1 MLETLHIRDFAIVTS
16 LELAL
21 EPGVTV
27 LTGETGAGKSILID
41 ALALALGGRADVGVI
56 RHGAERA
63 EVAAGF
69 AIKPSSDAARWLKA
83 HDLDADGECLLRRV
97 VESERSSKGF
107 INGRPVPIQ
116 MLRELGEHLV
126 DIHGQHEHQS
136 LLRRDAQREILDD
149 YAGLTAAVAVL
160 GDHYESLQALESR
173 RAALLQR
180 AGDRGARVE
189 LLRYQVQ
196 ELDTLN
202 LTRQEIPE
210 LEAEHARLA
219 HGAELVDGVHAA
231 VQALDD
237 DESAA
242 VLGQVARLQSRIE
255 ALTHIDER
263 LSEVGM
269 LLNEAGIQLDEATR
283 RLRHYLDA
291 LEPDPERL
299 QFVEN
304 RIGAIHELARKH
316 RVRAEELPEVL
327 ERLRTEL
334 NDVEDYDANLARLD
348 QDLADTRATYTA
360 AAREVSAKR
369 TAAAQKLAR
378 EVSKH
383 MQELGMPGGRFEIA
397 LNALPAGELSPQGL
411 ERVEFL
417 VSANA
422 GQPVKPLA
430 KVASGGELSRISLA
444 LQVVMARLGR
454 IPTLIFD
461 EVDVGVGGRVAEI
474 VGLQLRALG
483 KSRQVLCI
491 THLPQVAALGEHHL
505 RAAKQSRKGGATA
518 ATVEHLRDNERVLE
532 IARMLGGIEISKT
545 TIAHAEDMLNRA
557 TA

>member
-1 MLETLHIRDFAIVTS
+1 MIESLHVRDFAIVTS
-16 LELAL
+16 LELAF
-21 EPGVTV
+21 EPGLTV
-27 LTGETGAGKSILID
+27 VTGETGAGKSILID
-41 ALALALGGRADVGVI
+41 ALAIALGGRADAGVI
-56 RHGAERA
+56 RHGAARA
-63 EVAAGF
+63 EVSAGF
-69 AIKPSSDAARWLKA
+69 AIKANSDAARWLKE
-83 HDLDADGECLLRRV
+83 HDLDSDGDCLLRRV
-97 VESERSSKGF
+97 IENERGSKGF

-149 YAGLTAAVAVL
+149 YAGLGSAVAAL
-160 GDHYESLQALESR
+160 NDHYDALKALDDR
-173 RAALLQR
+173 RQALLQQ

-196 ELDTLN
+196 ELDALN
-202 LTRQEIPE
+202 LTREEIPG

-219 HGAELVDGVHAA
+219 HGAELIEGVQAA
-231 VQALDD
+231 VQALYD
-237 DESAA
+237 DEETA
-242 VLGQVARLQSRIE
+242 VVNQLGRVSSKIE

-263 LSEVGM
+263 LGEVGV
-269 LLNEAGIQLDEATR
+269 LLNEAGIQLDEAAR

-299 QFVEN
+299 QWVES
-304 RIGAIHELARKH
+304 RIGAIHDLSRKH
-316 RVRAEELPEVL
+316 RVRAEELPDVL

-334 NDVEDYDANLARLD
+334 NDVEDYDANLARLE
-348 QDLADTRATYTA
+348 QELVKTRAVFLA
-360 AAREVSAKR
+360 AANDISGKR
-369 TAAAQKLAR
+369 KTAAQKLAR
-378 EVSKH
+378 EVTKH

-397 LNALPAGELSPQGL
+397 LTALPEGELSPHGL

-422 GQPVKPLA
+422 GQPAKPLA

-474 VGLQLRALG
+474 VGLQLRALS

-505 RAAKQSRKGGATA
+505 RVAKQTPKGGKAA
-518 ATVEHLRDNERVLE
+518 ATVEHLRDNDRVLE